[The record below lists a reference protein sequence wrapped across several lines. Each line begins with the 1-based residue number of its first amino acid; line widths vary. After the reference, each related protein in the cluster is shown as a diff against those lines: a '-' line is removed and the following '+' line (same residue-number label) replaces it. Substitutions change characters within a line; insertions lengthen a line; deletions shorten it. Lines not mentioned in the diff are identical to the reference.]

1 MTLSLLWLSDLFF
14 ISIRLGT
21 VFLFTPIQAI
31 RYLPIHA
38 RLLFI
43 FTLSMFLANYVPSS
57 PSILSNNA
65 ILLGGLA
72 EFANGLILATSLYAA
87 FALFQIAGQLIDNQ
101 TGFNAT
107 AIFNPSEHYQEA
119 LTSHL
124 LSMLA
129 ILFFFSLD
137 GHQWLFKGLAFSF
150 AIIPPGTLTLFSGFI
165 PVTKQFSFMF
175 SMAFIIASPIILAL
189 LAVELCGALIT
200 RNMPQVSTYF
210 LTLPI
215 KIILGLFLLFMMMSY
230 IAPITNTVFA
240 QCFQSWQELMS

>member
-43 FTLSMFLANYVPSS
+43 FTLSMLLANYVPSS

-101 TGFNAT
+101 TSFNAT